1 MFLSKRNGIYYL
13 WYSDESGRKQ
23 KISTHTSHK
32 PEAIQ
37 FLRDFHP
44 KGHNSRITLSALFGE
59 LIKAKSGEYAEGTL
73 GIYQKSFRHLQRLFG
88 DIRIRLLS
96 PYHFDRYKAERLK
109 VVSATTV
116 NIELRALKAALGSA
130 AKWKMVDT
138 NPFSRLE
145 LARSAE
151 QAPVYFTRTDFKLL
165 LESIKEAWLRDVILF
180 ALLSG
185 ARRGEICNLRW
196 SDVDL
201 DNRLVHIQSSA
212 SFRTKMGKRR
222 TIPINDLA
230 YHLLMN
236 RRYISEG
243 GYVFSNNNHKL
254 RASWVTHRLKRY
266 VRKLG
271 LNDRLHFHS
280 LRHSTGSWLAQ
291 SGISIY
297 QISRL
302 LGHSTVRT
310 TEMFYAHLEPGALRE
325 AVGSLSLGAI

>member
-13 WYSDESGRKQ
+13 WYTNESGRKQ

-32 PEAIQ
+32 PQAIQ
-37 FLRDFHP
+37 FLRDFHS
-44 KGHNSRITLSALFGE
+44 KGNNSRVTLSALLAE
-59 LIKAKSGEYAEGTL
+59 LIKVRSGEYAEGTL
-73 GIYQKSFRHLQRLFG
+73 DIYQKSFRHLQRLFG

-109 VVSATTV
+109 AVSATTV
-116 NIELRALKAALGSA
+116 NIELRALKAALGVA
-130 AKWKMVDT
+130 TKWKMIES

-145 LARSAE
+145 LARLSE

-185 ARRGEICNLRW
+185 ARRGEIVNLRW
-196 SDVDL
+196 TDVDL
-201 DNRLVHIQSSA
+201 DNRLVHIQSGTN
-212 SFRTKMGKRR
+212 FRTKTGKRR
-222 TIPINDLA
+222 TIPTNDLS

-236 RRYISEG
+236 RRDISSC

-254 RASWVTHRLKRY
+254 MASWVTHRLKRY

-271 LNDRLHFHS
+271 LNHRLHFHS

-291 SGISIY
+291 GGISIY

-310 TEMFYAHLEPGALRE
+310 TEMFYAHLEPSALRE
-325 AVGSLSLGAI
+325 AVGSLALAAE